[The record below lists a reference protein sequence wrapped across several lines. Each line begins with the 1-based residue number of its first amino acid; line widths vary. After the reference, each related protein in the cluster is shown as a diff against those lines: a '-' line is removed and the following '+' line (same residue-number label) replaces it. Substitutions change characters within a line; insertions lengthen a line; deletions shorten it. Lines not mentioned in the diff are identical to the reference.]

1 MFTNN
6 KPQVRNFTYSFFKNQ
21 CNMLSGFVNSGKGGA
36 NLIEICTVFCQ
47 VTAELRFNAKKTAF
61 LP

>member
-1 MFTNN
+1 
-6 KPQVRNFTYSFFKNQ
+6 
-21 CNMLSGFVNSGKGGA
+21 MLSGFVNSGKGGA